1 MCNFWEKAE
10 LEWSGKFRDVNLWG
24 SGLVTAVWRNWGW
37 KAINVAVCLCCFAFH
52 QSAEK
57 CLWCNKTSR
66 SEDKSVPPST
76 AAGSISCKDIKI
88 SITSLPAGPQADSD
102 YSYWDVNMTQNSEAF
117 RFSLSKPPPPQK
129 KKVHKI
135 NHTSSHNS
143 KIFVL
148 SYPQNCSFWR
158 SFWITSTFMEKCVNK
173 QFVVTFAENF
183 EP

>member
-88 SITSLPAGPQADSD
+88 SITSLPAGPQADWLIILTGMLIWHRIVTHSD
-102 YSYWDVNMTQNSEAF
+102 FLCPNP
-117 RFSLSKPPPPQK
+117 LLPCLPPQK
-129 KKVHKI
+129 KTVHKI

-148 SYPQNCSFWR
+148 SYPKTAAFKSHFG
-158 SFWITSTFMEKCVNK
+158 
-173 QFVVTFAENF
+173 
-183 EP
+183 